1 MIMAMKQIEIGT
13 CVPGPMAKEWLPHLA
28 KAGFECVSLN
38 FHMSLEGADL
48 KKMAEELM
56 PIVKEAGIR
65 VASLGYYCNAIQF
78 EDHKKTLEYCID
90 SAKYFEAPIVSTF
103 AGAYEGESVEKAMPK
118 FGEVFRD
125 LAKRAAD
132 NGLKLAIENC
142 PMGGSWQHATC
153 NIGFNPKAW
162 EMMFNEVPDEN
173 LGLEWEPGHQSIQ
186 LIDPIAQLREWAPTG
201 RIIHM
206 HGKDCSVDM
215 AAVRKYGVFGAV
227 DFAPQRTPGFGD
239 VDWRDIFS
247 ILHMNNYES
256 DICVEGYHDPIYRGK
271 WEMTAQMHALKYL
284 KWCRGGDFIENPW
297 APGPWDD

>member
-1 MIMAMKQIEIGT
+1 MPSCKIDYVSQRLCLDWAFLAADPQRPAPFPFPAAKQERLQKGVVLIMAMKQIEIGT

-118 FGEVFRD
+118 FG
-125 LAKRAAD
+125 
-132 NGLKLAIENC
+132 
-142 PMGGSWQHATC
+142 
-153 NIGFNPKAW
+153 
-162 EMMFNEVPDEN
+162 
-173 LGLEWEPGHQSIQ
+173 
-186 LIDPIAQLREWAPTG
+186 
-201 RIIHM
+201 
-206 HGKDCSVDM
+206 
-215 AAVRKYGVFGAV
+215 
-227 DFAPQRTPGFGD
+227 
-239 VDWRDIFS
+239 
-247 ILHMNNYES
+247 
-256 DICVEGYHDPIYRGK
+256 
-271 WEMTAQMHALKYL
+271 
-284 KWCRGGDFIENPW
+284 
-297 APGPWDD
+297 